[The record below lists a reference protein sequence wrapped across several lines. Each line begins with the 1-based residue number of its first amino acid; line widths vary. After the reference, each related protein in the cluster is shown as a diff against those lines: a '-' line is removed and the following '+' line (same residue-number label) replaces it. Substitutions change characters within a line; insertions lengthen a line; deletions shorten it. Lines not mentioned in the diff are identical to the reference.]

1 MLVMIPSNRCGPEDD
16 ESTPASERNHEAMV
30 RWKGYCREQR
40 SQVNSLFLT
49 YAAALLGLQSSIL
62 LGKDVAR
69 VDWPRIFVAA
79 GVGALLSLTAGCVIV
94 LVRLQDARLTAR
106 IARFRVEKKAEPDI
120 DALRRSTD
128 KLGKWTN
135 RLIPV
140 QVAFFGLSALIFLTW
155 LVLAFAGK
163 LSLAAG

>member
-1 MLVMIPSNRCGPEDD
+1 MSPPNACGPEGDD
-16 ESTPASERNHEAMV
+16 SNPTSQRNREAMV
-30 RWKGYCREQR
+30 RWQGYCREQR
-40 SQVNSLFLT
+40 SGVNSLFLT

-62 LGKDVAR
+62 LGKDVLR
-69 VDWPRIFVAA
+69 VDWPGIFVAA

-120 DALRRSTD
+120 DALGRSAD

-135 RLIPV
+135 RLIPI

-155 LVLAFAGK
+155 LVLSFAGK